1 MNTDQFGALGK
12 SKERQLIEL
21 VAVLENLFSQEDFSA
36 EEKFLLM
43 KNTLL
48 TEIQNMTR
56 RGTKS
61 NNLSVNLVQ
70 QLDKDI
76 KTAEDTIFFV

>member
-1 MNTDQFGALGK
+1 ML
-12 SKERQLIEL
+12 EL
-21 VAVLENLFSQEDFSA
+21 VAVLENLFVQENFSA
-36 EEKFLLM
+36 EEKFLLL

-56 RGTKS
+56 QGTKS
-61 NNLSVNLVQ
+61 NILALNLVQ

-76 KTAEDTIFFV
+76 KTAEDTIIFCIAMNILSRRLIAL